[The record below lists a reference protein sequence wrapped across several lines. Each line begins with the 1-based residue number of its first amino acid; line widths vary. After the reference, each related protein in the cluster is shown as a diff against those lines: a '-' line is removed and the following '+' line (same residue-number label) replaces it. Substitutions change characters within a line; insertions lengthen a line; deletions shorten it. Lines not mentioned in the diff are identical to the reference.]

1 MNNCLTFFDG
11 LERLKMDSMSY
22 SITTEFVCR
31 DENYIYAVGRDAAII
46 FIIDAAS
53 LNVKK
58 VMDIP
63 SKHRIRQRLFC
74 GICIAENNII
84 LVPHNI
90 EDIYIYNVLTE
101 KWSTIDISNFVEPN
115 LEGKFAGG
123 KFNNGKLYLF
133 GYRYK
138 NILQV
143 DLNTKN
149 IKKMFAEDN
158 HNFWGQSVVEFENHL
173 YAVELANNQVIDINL
188 DAHTLENSIQITESE
203 SALDNSNQGIVFDG
217 EYFYLIKHHGNIVYK
232 FKHDGKSERLYIDD
246 FYDKKEPFFNGAS
259 IVNKKIFLFSPKG
272 KNYICDLKETSLS
285 KMKDEETFFACT
297 YERNGMII
305 CQRGKICI
313 LDKNMN
319 VIKTINTVITKL
331 EHDVFFKDVDLS
343 GIVLAQ
349 NTMFGLDDFVR
360 YVIN

>member
-1 MNNCLTFFDG
+1 MGNQ
-11 LERLKMDSMSY
+11 
-22 SITTEFVCR
+22 R
-31 DENYIYAVGRDAAII
+31 D
-46 FIIDAAS
+46 
-53 LNVKK
+53 
-58 VMDIP
+58 
-63 SKHRIRQRLFC
+63 
-74 GICIAENNII
+74 
-84 LVPHNI
+84 
-90 EDIYIYNVLTE
+90 
-101 KWSTIDISNFVEPN
+101 
-115 LEGKFAGG
+115 
-123 KFNNGKLYLF
+123 
-133 GYRYK
+133 YR
-138 NILQV
+138 
-143 DLNTKN
+143 
-149 IKKMFAEDN
+149 
-158 HNFWGQSVVEFENHL
+158 
-173 YAVELANNQVIDINL
+173 
-188 DAHTLENSIQITESE
+188 
-203 SALDNSNQGIVFDG
+203 
-217 EYFYLIKHHGNIVYK
+217 
-232 FKHDGKSERLYIDD
+232 DD

-343 GIVLAQ
+343 GIVLAE